1 MKSKFDKKGEYMS
14 RIFKT
19 WRDPYD
25 EGFSTCRKKE
35 IEIKSGVT
43 VLVGCNGAGKST
55 LLHNIR
61 EELKKENIPV
71 FVYDNEKGG
80 GHNSIGESM
89 FYGDIVLGA
98 TAMCSSE
105 GENISINL
113 GKVASKLRKFIQTGD
128 NGDRFNKLGRLL
140 SGEDEQ
146 EVTSNERWILLDAMD
161 SGYSIDNVIEMK
173 DFFQMVLDDA
183 KMHGM
188 EVYIVISSNEY
199 ELAYN
204 SECFDVIEGKYV
216 SFDGYED
223 FKKFILKTREKK
235 DKRYKR
241 Q

>member
-1 MKSKFDKKGEYMS
+1 MS
-14 RIFKT
+14 RTFKT

-105 GENISINL
+105 GENITINL
-113 GKVASKLRKFIQTGD
+113 GKIASKLRKFIQTGD
-128 NGDRFNKLGRLL
+128 NGDRFNRLGRLL
-140 SGEDEQ
+140 AGEDEN

-199 ELAYN
+199 ELAHD
-204 SECFDVIEGKYV
+204 SECFDVMEGKYIR
-216 SFDGYED
+216 FEGYEEY
-223 FKKFILKTREKK
+223 KKFILKSREKK
-235 DKRYKR
+235 DKRYKTEEK
-241 Q
+241 